1 MNAAAKAICL
11 FIINSSGVFS
21 LLFKEGCYGATGRRL
36 LYIFFTLSIRAHQ
49 VLQILLI
56 LVANVLQEI
65 RVKKQVVVLRNGP
78 GLGVNLGVVY
88 GELDLQMSEIRA
100 PEAFD
105 NMKGIAVRTAAGKNP
120 LVIIEARR
128 IDNQRVAVPFSDGVS
143 RPGGIGIFG
152 KFASIHE
159 DLAIG
164 RL

>member
-11 FIINSSGVFS
+11 SIINSSGVFS
-21 LLFKEGCYGATGRRL
+21 LLFKEGCYGATGRGC
-36 LYIFFTLSIRAHQ
+36 YIFFTLSIRAHQ

-56 LVANVLQEI
+56 LAANVLQEI
-65 RVKKQVVVLRNGP
+65 RVKKQVVVLLNGP
-78 GLGVNLGVVY
+78 GLGVNLRVVY

-128 IDNQRVAVPFSDGVS
+128 IDNQRVA
-143 RPGGIGIFG
+143 
-152 KFASIHE
+152 
-159 DLAIG
+159 
-164 RL
+164 